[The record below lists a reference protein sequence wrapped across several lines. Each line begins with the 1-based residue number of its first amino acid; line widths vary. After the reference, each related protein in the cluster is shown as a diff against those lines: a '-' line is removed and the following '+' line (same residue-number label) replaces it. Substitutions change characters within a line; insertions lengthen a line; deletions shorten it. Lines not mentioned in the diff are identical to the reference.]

1 MPAAMVEV
9 YTADAVVTGVPA
21 DPADLRQVLE
31 GGDRVQIRQPRWTP
45 LNPVPGPARRD
56 DSLAVDDI
64 IVAVGDV
71 DPSRVVHASLHD
83 VILEA
88 GPYRITG
95 LLPVLPGFD
104 PGRALT
110 RPGGTF
116 LQLRDAHLEIID
128 HPEAGELEREFVL
141 VNRYSV
147 DHVVSDLI
155 LGFFFPAAHFEALP
169 TAPVG

>member
-1 MPAAMVEV
+1 MPTALVEV
-9 YTADAVVTGVPA
+9 YTADAVVTGVPE

-31 GGDRVQIRQPRWTP
+31 AGDRVRLRLPRWTP
-45 LNPVPGPARRD
+45 LNPASGPARRD

-64 IVAVGDV
+64 IVAVGEV
-71 DPSRVVHASLHD
+71 DQRRVVHASLHD
-83 VILEA
+83 VVLEA

-116 LQLRDAHLEIID
+116 LQLRDARLEIIG
-128 HPEAGELEREFVL
+128 HPEAGELKRDFVL

-147 DHVVSDLI
+147 DHVASDLI
-155 LGFFFPAAHFEALP
+155 LGFFFPAAHFDDLQGVPA
-169 TAPVG
+169 G

>member
-1 MPAAMVEV
+1 MVEV

-31 GGDRVQIRQPRWTP
+31 GGNRVEIRQPRWMS
-45 LNPVPGPARRD
+45 LNPGPDPARRD

-71 DPSRVVHASLHD
+71 DSRRVVHASLHD
-83 VILEA
+83 VVLEA

-116 LQLRDAHLEIID
+116 LQLRDARMEIIN
-128 HPEAGELEREFVL
+128 HPEAGELERDFVL

-155 LGFFFPAAHFEALP
+155 LGFFFPAAHFDPIPNVA
-169 TAPVG
+169 AG